1 MWFPLFVWPR
11 TVSKLSLATITKT
24 AVMINH
30 FWPLFKFRAV
40 KTLVTVTINEKLS
53 LTLIENES
61 CHPQSKF

>member
-11 TVSKLSLATITKT
+11 TVLKLSLATITNT

-30 FWPLFKFRAV
+30 FWPQFKFRAV

-53 LTLIENES
+53 MTQNVS